1 MASITPNQ
9 FKRGGKIEIDG
20 EPYAIVEY
28 QHIKTGRGG
37 ATVRTKV
44 KHLLSGSVLE
54 KSFRSEEKIPVPDFE
69 SKAMQYLYNEV
80 DTFFFMDNDTYEQI
94 EMDKIAVG
102 EQNVKFM
109 SENLEVQVMVYKGN
123 PVGVDLPNFVELEI
137 TQTDPGLR
145 GDTVSG
151 GSKPATVSTGG
162 IINVPLFL
170 NEGDWVKIDTRDG
183 TYLERV
189 RSAGK

>member
-9 FKRGGKIEIDG
+9 FKRGGKIELDG

-44 KHLLSGSVLE
+44 KHLLTGSVLE
-54 KSFRSEEKIPVPDFE
+54 KSFRSEEKIAVPDFE
-69 SKAMQYLYNEV
+69 NKGMQFLYSEV
-80 DTFFFMDNDTYEQI
+80 DTFFFMDNDTYEQV
-94 EMDKIAVG
+94 EMDKAAVG

-109 SENLEVQVMVYKGN
+109 LENLQVQVMVYKGN
-123 PVGVDLPNFVELEI
+123 PVGVEMPNFVELEV

-145 GDTVSG
+145 GDTVTG
-151 GSKPATVSTGG
+151 GTKPATVSTGG
-162 IINVPLFL
+162 SITVPLFI

-183 TYLERV
+183 VYLERV